1 MKTLMPAIY
10 MNSGKLEPG
19 DFNYNYSEPQN
30 FETILLTS
38 TTMRKYKQR
47 VVTPSKSL
55 SENLSITAPINSG
68 VTISVELAPSMK
80 MTPRMMEQH
89 CFLA

>member
-1 MKTLMPAIY
+1 
-10 MNSGKLEPG
+10 
-19 DFNYNYSEPQN
+19 
-30 FETILLTS
+30 
-38 TTMRKYKQR
+38 MRKYKQR

-55 SENLSITAPINSG
+55 FSNLSMTAPINNG
-68 VTISVELAPSMK
+68 VTISVELAPSIK